1 MCFQSIFLTPKAQNS
16 SNLCFQLYLTIKS
29 LPASLTSAF
38 KGLRV
43 KNFLCGRIDM
53 MYGEDMPPPPA
64 RGCLFAEQAGVFGI
78 HHVNLLRMQ
87 KA

>member
-1 MCFQSIFLTPKAQNS
+1 MLS
-16 SNLCFQLYLTIKS
+16 LYLTINPS
-29 LPASLTSAF
+29 PSSLTSAF

-53 MYGEDMPPPPA
+53 MYGEDMPPPA